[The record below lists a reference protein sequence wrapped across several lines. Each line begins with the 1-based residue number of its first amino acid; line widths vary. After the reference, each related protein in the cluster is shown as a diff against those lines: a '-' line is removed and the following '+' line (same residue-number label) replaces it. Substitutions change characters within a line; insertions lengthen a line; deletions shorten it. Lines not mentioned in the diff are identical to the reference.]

1 MKPAMS
7 GIAGIDWSKHPTKAL
22 INTVRRSSTVH
33 LPSRKGVLCMPVQLI
48 NVGQVVGDALET
60 QQLCGPGGKAEIT
73 VRPNYFKVEILPD
86 VSSEPPAKRPKTDL
100 NSKND
105 PKASSLDSVPILEP
119 ADSSQD
125 DFPAALGPPS
135 HFPAGSAV
143 VPGAMPSGSHGACP
157 GNYATIVTMC
167 DTHGYASELQT
178 SDLSTIDFSAGGDY
192 RDWEGTQASATGPM
206 PSGSGGFMW
215 DVPKLQQLK
224 GLTKNDLNSKF
235 DDNQI
240 RDIMKFNRITLALTK
255 SVNCERLASVI
266 ESGYYY

>member
-1 MKPAMS
+1 
-7 GIAGIDWSKHPTKAL
+7 
-22 INTVRRSSTVH
+22 
-33 LPSRKGVLCMPVQLI
+33 MPVQLI

-119 ADSSQD
+119 ATVPAEVPARQRAPWDEDSSQD

-143 VPGAMPSGSHGACP
+143 VPGPMPSGSRGDRPVLAP
-157 GNYATIVTMC
+157 KC
-167 DTHGYASELQT
+167 DTHGYASEIQT

-240 RDIMKFNRITLALTK
+240 RDIMKSNQMAAIRDIVKFNRVTLASTK

>member
-1 MKPAMS
+1 
-7 GIAGIDWSKHPTKAL
+7 
-22 INTVRRSSTVH
+22 
-33 LPSRKGVLCMPVQLI
+33 MPVQLI

-119 ADSSQD
+119 ATVPAEVPARQRAPWDEDSSQD

-143 VPGAMPSGSHGACP
+143 VPGPMPSGSRGDRP

-167 DTHGYASELQT
+167 DTHGYASEIQT

-240 RDIMKFNRITLALTK
+240 RDIMKSNQMAAIRDIMKFNRITLASTK
-255 SVNCERLASVI
+255 SVHCERLASVI